1 MGTLLQVAQ
10 VAHTTVLAN
19 SLTDWI
25 TREWVKVVLGAVISG
40 AIAIFL
46 WIGTTRVSL
55 RIFRMGG
62 VVWGISAKIDKQ
74 RQGIKLLIRN
84 TGRTQGVVSSIKLV
98 ERTDQVYSKVD
109 FAKYSSGVFT
119 GLSVPPHS
127 KAVLVINAKNNAE
140 IPKRIRLHVHAG
152 SGDAAV
158 VKPKKMFR
166 RRAIYMTEPVL
177 PPGAIPAG

>member
-1 MGTLLQVAQ
+1 MGTLLQVA
-10 VAHTTVLAN
+10 HSTVLAN
-19 SLTDWI
+19 GVTDWI
-25 TREWVKVVLGAVISG
+25 TREWVKVVLGSG
-40 AIAIFL
+40 ITILL

-55 RIFRMGG
+55 RIFRRGG
-62 VVWGISAKIDKQ
+62 VIWGISAKIDKQ

-84 TGRTQGVVSSIKLV
+84 TGRTQGVVSSIKLI
-98 ERTDQVYSKVD
+98 ERTDQIYNKID
-109 FAKYSSGVFT
+109 FAKYPSGVFT

-140 IPKRIRLHVHAG
+140 MPTRIKLHVHAG

-158 VKPKKMFR
+158 VKPKKLFR